1 MKMTIEL
8 ENKDLLGISET
19 TMVALLHTMQSIATE
34 GMKNVADE
42 KMVDAATDTA
52 ADKAEPEAEKP
63 VEAPTEEV
71 TEDKPKKRR
80 SRKQETKTE
89 EVVDGKLKA
98 DEPKEEAQEAE
109 PEAEKPVEAPTE
121 DVVEDK
127 PTITQDELKHY
138 CAEQCKAH
146 PGFSSKL
153 RKLMNDEFKVE
164 KLSAVKP
171 EDYQKFY
178 DRVAELVK
186 EL

>member
-8 ENKDLLGISET
+8 ENKDLLGISEA
-19 TMVALLHTMQSIATE
+19 TMVALLHTMQSIAAE
-34 GMKNVADE
+34 GTKNVADE
-42 KMVDAATDTA
+42 KKVDATTEV
-52 ADKAEPEAEKP
+52 KVEPETEKP
-63 VEAPTEEV
+63 VEAPVEEV

-80 SRKQETKTE
+80 SRKQDTKTE
-89 EVVDGKLKA
+89 EVVEEKPKA
-98 DEPKEEAQEAE
+98 DEPKEEA
-109 PEAEKPVEAPTE
+109 PEAEKPVEVPTE

-138 CAEQCKAH
+138 CAEQCKTH

>member
-19 TMVALLHTMQSIATE
+19 TMVSLLHTMQSIAAE
-34 GMKNVADE
+34 GTKNVADE
-42 KMVDAATDTA
+42 KKVDATTEV
-52 ADKAEPEAEKP
+52 KVEPETEKP
-63 VEAPTEEV
+63 VEAPVEEV

-89 EVVDGKLKA
+89 EVVDEKLKA

-109 PEAEKPVEAPTE
+109 PEAEKLVEAPTE
-121 DVVEDK
+121 DVPEDK